1 MMKNIEDAVISL
13 INLNYNSNVINWYG
27 ITGSHARS
35 ENREWSDVDV
45 VLCVN
50 DMESPYEEF
59 LEFNKFNFDITIIG
73 ENHIDRLL
81 DIERRSCRATLLT
94 KLAWLM
100 ILHDPKKH
108 GERAKN
114 KANEYLNS
122 GSAPER
128 ELLISIRL
136 NLTSAISAAKKTKN
150 LKEQRLAALNLFFKM
165 HLAHTVNANS
175 WVGIT
180 PFMLNYH
187 SANQDQYISGLLQLF
202 FDCFSADDIGTLIYG
217 AEVLLSRIG
226 GPVKSGRFKL

>member
-1 MMKNIEDAVISL
+1 MANTEDMVACLVNKNYS
-13 INLNYNSNVINWYG
+13 NYDIYWYG

-50 DMESPYEEF
+50 DIESPYEEF
-59 LEFNKFNFDITIIG
+59 LEYNKLIFDITVIG

-81 DIERRSCRATLLT
+81 DVERRSCRATMLT

-136 NLTSAISAAKKTKN
+136 NLASAISAAKKTKN

-187 SANQDQYISGLLQLF
+187 SANQDQYIGGLLQLF
-202 FDCFSADDIGTLIYG
+202 FDCFSTDDIGTLIYD

-226 GPVKSGRFKL
+226 GPVKSGRFRL